1 MTASQFTHVPTAVA
15 NQSTNPYV
23 GPRTFT
29 EAEGRYFFGREREAR
44 DLAARIV
51 SERLLLFYAQ
61 SGAGKSSLLNARV
74 IPRLRDEEGF
84 QVLPAGRVSG
94 ELPAGVAQVDN
105 IYTFNLMASL
115 DQSGGQGQRLAHA
128 TLSDFLAQL
137 ARETAVDAA
146 GQRTAR
152 WVYKPERAAAPSE
165 SAAGQPVSGPRF
177 VLVIDQFEEIITS
190 HGERWQEREAFF
202 RQLNRALLDDPSL
215 WVVLSL
221 REDFVAALDPYAELM
236 ANRLRARFYME
247 RMGVA
252 AALEAVRR
260 PAELAGRPFAPGVAE
275 RLVDNLRQVRV
286 PGQRGTVADQ
296 YVEPVQLQVV
306 CYQLW
311 AHLRGRQPGEI
322 TSADLAEAGD
332 VDLSLAAFYESAIAN
347 VLSQRD
353 LGVTEQQVRTWFST
367 RLITENGT
375 RSIVLRNEQQGRTA
389 GLPNAAVDL
398 LARQFLLRTELRAGE
413 TWVELVH
420 DRFLEPILRANR
432 ARETPLALDAEAW
445 LTAGRTA
452 ALLYDGQKLRDGL
465 RQAEQRP
472 EEHNELEREFLRASQ
487 QNHERTDALRRRRM
501 RIIYSVLGFLIGAL
515 LLAAQILMMDASN
528 ARAYA
533 AALAQTAQAQ
543 AEAAADLAWQQ
554 ANTLATAQ
562 VEAELAAR
570 VAISGRETAEAYRA
584 VAVAALATTE
594 ANLNVALA
602 TERAPE
608 PPLTATAAQTGA
620 PAETPQDAGTL
631 VATPA
636 AASTPTPNLTVVAQ
650 QTQLAQVRATQTA
663 LAAPPT
669 PTPCDLGAGP
679 TFTQAW
685 DRSQLGCPIA
695 AESVLWTAYEPFERG
710 WMLWRKDND
719 LIYTFLDSGGYR
731 TFQLPLDQPRRE
743 ISCPEAQA
751 QGDPRWGFG
760 QVWCENPD
768 VRQQVGSALAS
779 EAGADRPLQEYENGF
794 MVYLTERTSAVS
806 VLHSGQ
812 WMVRP

>member
-1 MTASQFTHVPTAVA
+1 MTTSQST
-15 NQSTNPYV
+15 NSQSTNPYV

-44 DLAARIV
+44 DLTARIV

-84 QVLPAGRVSG
+84 QVLPVGRVSG

-105 IYTFNLMASL
+105 IYAFNLMASL
-115 DQSGGQGQRLAHA
+115 DQGGGPPQRLAQA
-128 TLSDFLAQL
+128 TLSGFLARL

-146 GQRTAR
+146 GQRAAR
-152 WVYKPERAAAPSE
+152 WVYKPERSAAPSAT
-165 SAAGQPVSGPRF
+165 AAGQPVGGPRF

-202 RQLNRALLDDPSL
+202 RQLNQALLDDPTL

-221 REDFVAALDPYAELM
+221 REDYVAALDPYAELL

-311 AHLRGRQPGEI
+311 EHLRGRPPGAI
-322 TSADLAEAGD
+322 TAADLAEAGD
-332 VDLSLAAFYESAIAN
+332 VDLSLAAFYEAAIAS

-375 RSIVLRNEQQGRTA
+375 RSILLRNEQQGRTA

-398 LARQFLLRTELRAGE
+398 LARQFLLRTELRGGE

-432 ARETPLALDAEAW
+432 ARQTALALDAEAW
-445 LTAGRTA
+445 LTAGRDA

-465 RQAEQRP
+465 RQVERRP
-472 EEHNELEREFLRASQ
+472 EEHNELEREFLGAGQ
-487 QNHERTDALRRRRM
+487 QHQERRDALRRRRM
-501 RIIYSVLGFLIGAL
+501 RIIYSILGVLIGAL
-515 LLAAQILMMDASN
+515 MLASQILLISATDARKQAVNAAAAAQ
-528 ARAYA
+528 
-533 AALAQTAQAQ
+533 QAEAE
-543 AEAAADLAWQQ
+543 AEAAADLARQQ
-554 ANTLATAQ
+554 ADTLATAQ
-562 VEAELAAR
+562 VEAEQAAAE
-570 VAISGRETAEAYRA
+570 AISGRETAEAYR
-584 VAVAALATTE
+584 VIAVAALATTE
-594 ANLNVALA
+594 ANLNAALA

-620 PAETPQDAGTL
+620 PAETPQDAGTPA
-631 VATPA
+631 ATPTA
-636 AASTPTPNLTVVAQ
+636 AGTPTPNLTVVAQ

-669 PTPCDLGAGP
+669 PAPCGLAAGP
-679 TFTQAW
+679 TFAQAW
-685 DRSQLGCPIA
+685 DRSRLGCPTA

-719 LIYTFLDSGGYR
+719 LIYTFLDAGGYR
-731 TFQLPLDQPRRE
+731 TFQLPANQPRRE

-768 VRQQVGSALAS
+768 IRQQIGNALAS
-779 EAGADRPLQEYENGF
+779 EAGLDRPLQQFEKGF
-794 MVYLTERTSAVS
+794 MIYLNERNGAISADQG
-806 VLHSGQ
+806 GQ
-812 WMVRP
+812 WMLWP

>member
-1 MTASQFTHVPTAVA
+1 MTASQSTRSQSTNMPTVA
-15 NQSTNPYV
+15 AHQSTNPYV

-44 DLAARIV
+44 DLTARIV

-84 QVLPAGRVSG
+84 QVLPVGRVSG

-105 IYTFNLMASL
+105 IYAFNLMASL
-115 DQSGGQGQRLAHA
+115 EQSGGSPQRLAQA
-128 TLSDFLAQL
+128 TLSGFLARL

-146 GQRTAR
+146 GQRAAR
-152 WVYKPERAAAPSE
+152 WVYKPERAAAQPE
-165 SAAGQPVSGPRF
+165 AAAGQPAGGPRF

-202 RQLNRALLDDPSL
+202 RQLNQALLDDPTL

-221 REDFVAALDPYAELM
+221 REDYVAALDPYAELL

-260 PAELAGRPFAPGVAE
+260 PAELAGRPFAPDVAE

-311 AHLRGRQPGEI
+311 EHLRNRPPGAI
-322 TSADLAEAGD
+322 SSTDLAEAGD

-375 RSIVLRNEQQGRTA
+375 RGILLRNEQQGRTA

-398 LARQFLLRTELRAGE
+398 LARQFLLRTELRGGE

-432 ARETPLALDAEAW
+432 ARQTALALDAEAW
-445 LTAGRTA
+445 LTAGRDA

-465 RQAEQRP
+465 RQVELQP
-472 EEHNELEREFLRASQ
+472 EEHNELEREFLGAGQ
-487 QNHERTDALRRRRM
+487 QHQERRDALRRRRM
-501 RIIYSVLGFLIGAL
+501 RTIYSVLGALIVVLA
-515 LLAAQILMMDASN
+515 LAAVVLAASAN
-528 ARAYA
+528 SAR
-533 AALAQTAQAQ
+533 QQ
-543 AEAAADLAWQQ
+543 AEQLA
-554 ANTLATAQ
+554 
-562 VEAELAAR
+562 EE
-570 VAISGRETAEAYRA
+570 AISGRETAEAYRA
-584 VAVAALATTE
+584 IAVAALATTE
-594 ANLNVALA
+594 ANLNAALA

-620 PAETPQDAGTL
+620 PRETPQDAGTPA
-631 VATPA
+631 ATPTSA
-636 AASTPTPNLTVVAQ
+636 GTPTPNLTVVAQ

-669 PTPCDLGAGP
+669 PALCGVAAGP
-679 TFTQAW
+679 TFAQAW
-685 DRSQLGCPIA
+685 DRSRLGCP
-695 AESVLWTAYEPFERG
+695 TATEGALTSAFEPFERG

-719 LIYTFLDSGGYR
+719 LIYAFYDGGAYR
-731 TFQLPLDQPRRE
+731 TFALPAEARPEFACVEAERLGNPRL
-743 ISCPEAQA
+743 
-751 QGDPRWGFG
+751 GFG
-760 QVWCENPD
+760 AVWCQNPD
-768 VRQQVGSALAS
+768 VRQQIGNPLGG
-779 EAGADRPLQEYENGF
+779 EIGGDRPLQEFENGF
-794 MVYLTERTSAVS
+794 MVYLAERNGAISADQG
-806 VLHSGQ
+806 GQ
-812 WMVRP
+812 WIVWP